1 MKYESYKEEM
11 LLLILRVFSFISLT
25 EELLHEISLV
35 EVVGCTLN
43 ICFLGYY
50 LLMVHTYLT

>member
-1 MKYESYKEEM
+1 M
-11 LLLILRVFSFISLT
+11 LLFVLCIFSFISLT
-25 EELLHEISLV
+25 EELLQEISLV

-50 LLMVHTYLT
+50 CMMVYIYLT

>member
-1 MKYESYKEEM
+1 MR
-11 LLLILRVFSFISLT
+11 LLVSRIFSFISLI

-50 LLMVHTYLT
+50 CMMVHIYFI